1 MLVRDGRTDGQTDG
15 ECDFIG
21 RFLATQQ
28 LKGNF
33 EYWSLALVT

>member
-21 RFLATQQ
+21 RCLTK
-28 LKGNF
+28 LKRPK
-33 EYWSLALVT
+33 

>member
-21 RFLATQQ
+21 RCLTK
-28 LKGNF
+28 LKCPK
-33 EYWSLALVT
+33 